1 MAAEADPMR
10 RVLVRFA
17 APVLAL
23 SLALAGP
30 VRAADPQPG
39 TPDGTAVL
47 QGYLK
52 SLYVSEGLSAEQV
65 VLFPLYVLAEPA
77 PLAVTP
83 VVDSTPLRVDE
94 PAEKPGKEWVKVSN
108 PGPKPVLLVAG
119 TVLEGGKRDRVIRN
133 DRFIGPADAATVEVL
148 PGSMSSD
155 IRKEPKDFRVQDFLA
170 PNYVRQAIQFS
181 TSKGLVPRFV
191 SHFLDFRNAGD
202 VRKSL
207 TAIGDSD
214 ALANYCLV
222 CQRSFSEWPAK
233 KGAGTVVGG
242 IAVVR
247 GRAQSLEAFAT
258 NGMLQDFFGPVL
270 KALSFPAAA
279 IELRA
284 KKVGIPL
291 PGKDDPKA
299 LETGT
304 KVAKEL
310 LTQLVNATI
319 EKRKLPDGALGEA
332 FTLKLK
338 DGSRG
343 VANLLDGRLVHL
355 AIYVDDPFED
365 NLYAS
370 ELEPLDP
377 EDASGD
383 PTDDVGRAEL
393 ERRAAS
399 GARLTPAEQRL
410 LDRMRHRSG
419 IR

>member
-1 MAAEADPMR
+1 MR
-10 RVLVRFA
+10 RFLVRSA

-30 VRAADPQPG
+30 VRAADPKPVA
-39 TPDGTAVL
+39 PDSAAVL

-77 PLAVTP
+77 PLGITSVLS
-83 VVDSTPLRVDE
+83 STPLRVDE
-94 PAEKPGKEWVKVSN
+94 PDEKPGKDLVKVSN

-119 TVLEGGKRDRVIRN
+119 TVMEGGKRDRVVRN

-148 PGSMSSD
+148 PGSMASD
-155 IRKEPKDFRVQDFLA
+155 IRKDPKDFKVQDFLA
-170 PNYVRQAIQFS
+170 PTYVRQAIQFS
-181 TSKGLVPRFV
+181 TSNGLVPRFV
-191 SHFLDFRNAGD
+191 SHFLDFRNTGD

-207 TAIGDSD
+207 AAVGDSD

-222 CQRSFSEWPAK
+222 CQRSFSEWPEK

-247 GRAQSLEAFAT
+247 GRAQSLESFAT
-258 NGMLQDFFGPVL
+258 NGLLQDYFSPVL

-299 LETGT
+299 VETGA
-304 KVAKEL
+304 KAAKEL
-310 LTQLVNATI
+310 LAGLLNATI

-343 VANLLDGRLVHL
+343 VATLLDGRLVHL

-370 ELEPLDP
+370 SLEPLDP

-383 PTDDVGRAEL
+383 PTDENGRAEL
-393 ERRAAS
+393 ERRSAS
-399 GARLTPAEQRL
+399 GARLTAAEQRL